1 MRESVGQER
10 SKQEGRCVWKDW
22 KRGIENLRVKNAAEA
37 SQVARIGADITDAPA
52 KFWREIG
59 RTIQGLR
66 KRAGTRSSRSNCTS
80 SKEAAIPYH
89 PGVAAG
95 SERWQVGPAGAVNV
109 VAARGRA

>member
-10 SKQEGRCVWKDW
+10 SKQQGRGLWKDW
-22 KRGIENLRVKNAAEA
+22 KRGIENLPVKNAAEA
-37 SQVARIGADITDAPA
+37 SQVARIGADIMDERA

-80 SKEAAIPYH
+80 SKEAAIPYQ
-89 PGVAAG
+89 PGVSPGAG
-95 SERWQVGPAGAVNV
+95 RCTVRP
-109 VAARGRA
+109 VA